1 MLPMVSTVDE
11 LRRAR
16 AILAE
21 ARAQLAAAGIAHA
34 TEPQLGVMIEVP
46 AAALNADALARE
58 ADFFSIG
65 TNDLTQYTLAC
76 DRTNSRVAELYQ
88 PLDPAVLRL
97 IGMTCAAAHRH
108 GRHVAVCGELGGD
121 PQATA
126 LLIGLG
132 VDELS
137 CAPTAL
143 ARVRNA
149 VRACDLSA
157 ARKLAEAA
165 LNCVSHTEVAA
176 LLAGTPADVGH

>member
-1 MLPMVSTVDE
+1 MLPMVSTAAEV
-11 LRRAR
+11 RQAR
-16 AILAE
+16 ALLDQ
-21 ARAQLAAAGIAHA
+21 ARAQLAAEGLPHA
-34 TEPQLGVMIEVP
+34 ARPQLGVMIEVP
-46 AAALNADALARE
+46 AAALNAAALARE

-76 DRTNSRVAELYQ
+76 DRGNSRVAGLYQ

-97 IGMTCAAAHRH
+97 IAMACEAAHRE

-137 CAPTAL
+137 CAPGAL
-143 ARVRNA
+143 PHVRSA
-149 VRACDLSA
+149 VRATSTAA
-157 ARKLAEAA
+157 ARTLAARALVADSADEVQNLLAE
-165 LNCVSHTEVAA
+165 VER
-176 LLAGTPADVGH
+176 P